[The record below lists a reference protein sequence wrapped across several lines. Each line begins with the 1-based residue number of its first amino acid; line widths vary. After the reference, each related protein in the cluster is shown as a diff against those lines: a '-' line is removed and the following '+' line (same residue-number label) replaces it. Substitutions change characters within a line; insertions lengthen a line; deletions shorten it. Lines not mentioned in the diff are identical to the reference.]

1 MRIEGVAPVTAPRP
15 VAVVTG
21 GSRGIGAAF
30 VLEAVRRGYRV
41 VFSYRARRVDADHV
55 IAQAAALGGEALAV
69 QADLTRFE
77 AVADVAEAAR
87 SAGQVALLVN
97 NAGLGEEFTLETMGR
112 EDWERILAVN
122 LTAPTFLTKE
132 LRDHLVGARGS
143 ILNVSSDGGVA
154 GSLHGPPYGA
164 TKAGLIGLTK
174 TIARELAPHVRCNA
188 IAPGPVATE
197 MWFSV
202 DPETQRQVTEREVLL
217 RRVAQP
223 ADIARAGLDVASWPD
238 ATGIV
243 VVLDGGRIM

>member
-1 MRIEGVAPVTAPRP
+1 MAGGPGTAPI
-15 VAVVTG
+15 AVVTG
-21 GSRGIGAAF
+21 GSRGIGGAF
-30 VLEAVRRGYRV
+30 VLEAARRGYRV
-41 VFSYRARRVDADHV
+41 VFSYRSRKEDADRMV
-55 IAQAAALGGEALAV
+55 AEAAELGGEAIAV
-69 QADLTRFE
+69 QADLERFE
-77 AVADVAEAAR
+77 DVGRLAESAR
-87 SAGQVALLVN
+87 AQGRIALLVN
-97 NAGLGEEFTLETMGR
+97 NAGLGEEFTLETMQR
-112 EDWERILAVN
+112 SDWERVVAVN

-132 LRDHLVGARGS
+132 LRAGLVEARGS

-154 GSLHGPPYGA
+154 GSLHGAPYGA

-174 TIARELAPHVRCNA
+174 TVARELAPHVRCNA

-217 RRVAQP
+217 RRIAQP
-223 ADIARAGLDVASWPD
+223 EDIARAGLDVASWPD